1 MPRDACV
8 TLSAIPCPDPE
19 RTMARM
25 LMNLRHVPED
35 EAAEVRSLLAE
46 HAIDYYETPP
56 NRWGISMGAIWLRD
70 DDQYDHARRLLDEY
84 QARRREQARA
94 EREQQLR
101 EGTSET
107 FVSLFRRDPARW
119 VLYLGIIA
127 VLLYFT
133 VTPFF
138 GWLD

>member
-1 MPRDACV
+1 
-8 TLSAIPCPDPE
+8 
-19 RTMARM
+19 MARM

-35 EAAEVRSLLAE
+35 EAAEVRTLLDE

-70 DDQYDHARRLLDEY
+70 DEQYDHARRLLDDY
-84 QARRREQARA
+84 QVRRREQARA
-94 EREQQLR
+94 DREEQLR
-101 EGTSET
+101 QGTGET
-107 FVSLFRRDPARW
+107 FASLFRRDPARW

-133 VTPFF
+133 VIPFF